1 MKLNY
6 QEIQLIRNYRKLS
19 AQEQDDLYKIVN
31 FWIDRANEKA
41 EAKKSLG
48 VIEISSILMTGRNDC
63 SNHEMSY
70 VVC

>member
-19 AQEQDDLYKIVN
+19 AQEQDDLHKIVN
-31 FWIDRANEKA
+31 FWIDRANEEA

-48 VIEISSILMTGRNDC
+48 VITISSMLMTGRNDY
-63 SNHEMSY
+63 SSHEMIY

>member
-19 AQEQDDLYKIVN
+19 AQEQDDLHKIVN
-31 FWIDRANEKA
+31 FWIDRANEEA

-48 VIEISSILMTGRNDC
+48 VIAISSMLMTGRNDY
-63 SNHEMSY
+63 SRHKLIY

>member
-19 AQEQDDLYKIVN
+19 AQEQDDLHKIVH

-41 EAKKSLG
+41 KAKKF
-48 VIEISSILMTGRNDC
+48 
-63 SNHEMSY
+63 
-70 VVC
+70 